1 MVVIANILT
10 EKGPCFRMIKRMFLA
25 LMAAILVS
33 PLLFSTVLAHS
44 QDKQATKKQT
54 QQKRQDK
61 DDDDDDDD
69 RPVFRPPALMPGEKP
84 ADADFMCPYA
94 KGYQRPQRFESYT
107 LRLVS
112 GTKTPTDRCRATI
125 TSAKGK
131 LLAAAK
137 DWALTVD
144 KISGTDIN
152 GDGKPDL
159 VIAGYSGDARCCF
172 TYTVVELG
180 START
185 LRQIES
191 RSALTFEKQP
201 DGTVL
206 IEGLDSSMDYFLVPH
221 PMAVIPQVFLK
232 MQGDTLVDVSAQFQP
247 KYDSLIDEARAQLTS
262 ADIDKFRQSRYN
274 DKMYTDQLP
283 TVRRVLTIV
292 VSYLYS
298 GREEQAWKALEE
310 LWPASDE
317 NRVRNL
323 IIERRSRGL
332 LKQLRG
338 SSTAKSTS

>member
-1 MVVIANILT
+1 
-10 EKGPCFRMIKRMFLA
+10 
-25 LMAAILVS
+25 
-33 PLLFSTVLAHS
+33 
-44 QDKQATKKQT
+44 
-54 QQKRQDK
+54 
-61 DDDDDDDD
+61 
-69 RPVFRPPALMPGEKP
+69 
-84 ADADFMCPYA
+84 
-94 KGYQRPQRFESYT
+94 
-107 LRLVS
+107 
-112 GTKTPTDRCRATI
+112 
-125 TSAKGK
+125 
-131 LLAAAK
+131 
-137 DWALTVD
+137 
-144 KISGTDIN
+144 
-152 GDGKPDL
+152 
-159 VIAGYSGDARCCF
+159 
-172 TYTVVELG
+172 
-180 START
+180 
-185 LRQIES
+185 
-191 RSALTFEKQP
+191 
-201 DGTVL
+201 
-206 IEGLDSSMDYFLVPH
+206 
-221 PMAVIPQVFLK
+221 VIPQVFLK